1 MTMYSRLSDI
11 ELNLFPWNLIK
22 YPVRYRKGHPQR
34 MALKLGYDI
43 CT

>member
-22 YPVRYRKGHPQR
+22 YILSAIVMMKVARIYRLI
-34 MALKLGYDI
+34 A
-43 CT
+43 